1 MANRLNRSAEEQ
13 VRAEPERIIREAS
26 INAID
31 WEAKDR
37 RTQIFMQQPD
47 RVVELLEPIQDTM
60 ANIRE
65 TMFRNKMEV

>member
-1 MANRLNRSAEEQ
+1 MSKMVLILRLTRSD
-13 VRAEPERIIREAS
+13 V

-60 ANIRE
+60 ANIRA